1 MMRESEGRQQ
11 IEFIGGPYDGFQ
23 YEVPMSLLP
32 PSNIA
37 LPVSETIQ
45 RMLTGDNTG
54 KGTPTTSVAIY
65 RFDRSRCHYRFLGST
80 LPETLRVASEAR
92 GPS

>member
-1 MMRESEGRQQ
+1 MSSELNDRQQ

-23 YEVPMSLLP
+23 YAVPMPLLP

-45 RMLTGDNTG
+45 RMLTGENTG
-54 KGTPTTSVAIY
+54 KPTPTTSVAIY
-65 RFDRSRCHYRFLGST
+65 RFDRSRCHYCFLGST
-80 LPETLRVASEAR
+80 LPETLRAAK
-92 GPS
+92 

>member
-1 MMRESEGRQQ
+1 MNIETDRQQ

-23 YEVPMSLLP
+23 YAVPTPLLP

-45 RMLTGDNTG
+45 RMLIGDVG
-54 KGTPTTSVAIY
+54 GQPTPTTSVAIY
-65 RFDRSRCHYRFLGST
+65 RFEPARCQYSFLGST
-80 LPETLRVASEAR
+80 LPETLRAAK
-92 GPS
+92 

>member
-1 MMRESEGRQQ
+1 MRSEFSEKTR

-23 YEVPMSLLP
+23 YDVPAPLLP

-45 RMLTGDNTG
+45 RMLTGESATE
-54 KGTPTTSVAIY
+54 PTAATSMAIY
-65 RFDRSRCHYRFLGST
+65 RFDRNRSYYRFLGST
-80 LPETLRVASEAR
+80 LPETLRAAQ
-92 GPS
+92 